1 MMTIISTDARSRVVL
16 PGHPNRLFL
25 LRENAD
31 GSLLLEPASVVSE
44 SQEQY
49 DQDPALKALL
59 ARALTSPTVRRRRRA
74 GVMDQNA

>member
-1 MMTIISTDARSRVVL
+1 MTIVSTDARSRVVL

-44 SQEQY
+44 AQETY
-49 DQDPALKALL
+49 DADPELKALL
-59 ARALTSPTVRRRRRA
+59 ERALDAPTVRRRRRVPA
-74 GVMDQNA
+74 